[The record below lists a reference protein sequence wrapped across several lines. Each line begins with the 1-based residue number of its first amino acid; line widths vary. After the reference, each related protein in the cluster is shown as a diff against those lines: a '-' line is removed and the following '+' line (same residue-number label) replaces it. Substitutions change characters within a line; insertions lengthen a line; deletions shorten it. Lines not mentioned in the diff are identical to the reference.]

1 MSASNR
7 QAATAAF
14 IRVLRPHQWS
24 KNLLLL
30 LPVIT
35 AHKWWDADSYLAA
48 ITGMIAFCLAS
59 SSTYVLN
66 DWRDREQDRKHPD
79 KRNRPFASNR
89 LQSHHAFWMI
99 PLLAIGSL
107 LIGMQING
115 WLVASLASYLGLSW
129 AYCLAIRNWLWAD
142 AMVLALL
149 YTLRVLAGAFAI
161 KVDPSPWLL
170 GFSIFLFFSLAALK
184 RLQEFSYPEWFSQ
197 SRPYRVDDRPVV
209 LTVGAA
215 SGVASV
221 LVLALYLNSEDM
233 RILYQH
239 PFWLW
244 LLCPML
250 LYWLSRVW
258 TLANRGT
265 LDADPVLFALRDRV
279 SWLLVLLAAGCII
292 MAT

>member
-1 MSASNR
+1 VTSA
-7 QAATAAF
+7 
-14 IRVLRPHQWS
+14 IVRVLRPHQWS

-35 AHKWWDADSYLAA
+35 SHNWWDADSILAVA
-48 ITGMIAFCLAS
+48 TGIVAFCLAA
-59 SSTYVLN
+59 SSTYVFN
-66 DWRDREQDRKHPD
+66 DWSDREQDRVHPE
-79 KRNRPFASNR
+79 KRLRPFASGD
-89 LQSHHAFWMI
+89 LQSHHAFWLV
-99 PLLAIGSL
+99 PVLAIGSL
-107 LIGMQING
+107 IVGLQLNG
-115 WLVASLASYLGLSW
+115 PFVAALLTYLVLSW
-129 AYCLAIRNWLWAD
+129 AYCLAIRSWLWVD
-142 AMVLALL
+142 AMVLASL

-161 KVDPSPWLL
+161 QVEPSPWLL

-184 RLQEFSYPEWFSQ
+184 RLQEFSYPEWLSL
-197 SRPYRVDDRPVV
+197 SRPYRVEDRPVV
-209 LTVGAA
+209 LAIGTA
-215 SGVASV
+215 SSVASV

-239 PFWLW
+239 PAWLW

-258 TLANRGT
+258 ILANRGT

-279 SWLLVLLAAGCII
+279 SWLLLLMAAGCIL

>member
-1 MSASNR
+1 MT
-7 QAATAAF
+7 TAL

-35 AHKWWDADSYLAA
+35 AHKWWDPGSYLAA
-48 ITGMIAFCLAS
+48 ITGVIAICLAA

-66 DWRDREQDRKHPD
+66 DWRDREQDKTHPD
-79 KRNRPFASNR
+79 KGHRPFASGR
-89 LQSHHAFWMI
+89 LKSQQAFWLI
-99 PLLAIGSL
+99 PSLAITA
-107 LIGMQING
+107 LIIGIQING
-115 WLVASLASYLGLSW
+115 WFLASLAGYLALSW
-129 AYCLAIRNWLWAD
+129 AYCLAMRNWLWVD
-142 AMVLALL
+142 AMVLASL

-161 KVDPSPWLL
+161 EVDPSPWLL

-184 RLQEFSYPEWFSQ
+184 RLQEFSYPEWMSQ
-197 SRPYRVDDRPVV
+197 SRPYGVDDRPVV
-209 LTVGAA
+209 LTIGAA

-221 LVLALYLNSEDM
+221 LVLALYLNSDDM
-233 RILYQH
+233 RILYQR

-250 LYWLSRVW
+250 LYWLSRMW
-258 TLANRGT
+258 TLANRGS

-279 SWLLVLLAAGCII
+279 SWLLLLLAAACIF

>member
-1 MSASNR
+1 M
-7 QAATAAF
+7 TAAI

-30 LPVIT
+30 LPIIT
-35 AHKWWDADSYLAA
+35 SHKWWDADSYLAVF
-48 ITGMIAFCLAS
+48 TGIVAFCLAA

-66 DWRDREQDRKHPD
+66 DWTDRETDRAHPD
-79 KRNRPFASNR
+79 KQHRPFASNH
-89 LQSHHAFWMI
+89 LQRRHAFWLI

-107 LIGMQING
+107 AIGMQVND
-115 WLVASLASYLGLSW
+115 WFVTSLAIYLGLSW
-129 AYCLAIRNWLWAD
+129 AYCLAMRNWLWVD
-142 AMVLALL
+142 AMVLATL

-161 KVDPSPWLL
+161 EVDPSPWLL

-184 RLQEFSYPEWFSQ
+184 RLQEFSYPEWVSL
-197 SRPYRVDDRPVV
+197 SRPYRIDDRPVV
-209 LTVGAA
+209 LAIGAA

-244 LLCPML
+244 FLCPML

-265 LDADPVLFALRDRV
+265 LDADPVLFALRDSI
-279 SWLLVLLAAGCII
+279 SWILILLAAGFIF